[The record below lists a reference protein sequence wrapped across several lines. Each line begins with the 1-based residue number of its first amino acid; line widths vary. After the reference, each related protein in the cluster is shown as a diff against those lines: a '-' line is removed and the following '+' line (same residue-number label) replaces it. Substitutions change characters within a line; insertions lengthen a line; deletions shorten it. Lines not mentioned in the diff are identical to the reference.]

1 MKGIVSSFQSL
12 GTLDGPGVRAVV
24 FAAGCPLRCIYCH
37 NPETW
42 EMKGEEVDAETLV
55 QKILR
60 FKPFIKNGGVTFS
73 GGEPLLQ
80 GAFFAEVAERL
91 KKENL
96 HVALDTSGNF
106 SDNSTERLVRAVDLI
121 ILDVKFV
128 SESDYK
134 KYTGGSLEKT
144 LAFLALAKRENK
156 RVWIRQVVVKGLTDS
171 DENVRKLKEILRPF
185 SDCIDKIEFL
195 PFRKICLEK
204 YDRINIDFP
213 LKNLEETD
221 TITLDRMNA
230 VLAENNS

>member
-96 HVALDTSGNF
+96 HVALDTCGRSILL
-106 SDNSTERLVRAVDLI
+106 SSTSSSFRKATIKNIRAEVW
-121 ILDVKFV
+121 
-128 SESDYK
+128 K
-134 KYTGGSLEKT
+134 K
-144 LAFLALAKRENK
+144 R
-156 RVWIRQVVVKGLTDS
+156 
-171 DENVRKLKEILRPF
+171 
-185 SDCIDKIEFL
+185 L
-195 PFRKICLEK
+195 PFWLLQSAKK
-204 YDRINIDFP
+204 SAFGFDR
-213 LKNLEETD
+213 
-221 TITLDRMNA
+221 
-230 VLAENNS
+230 SW